1 MWNVGPII
9 LSFLLSF
16 SLYANNCAPVSSEYS
31 CKGTIKVTSHEELQD
46 YLSDFGLNKKK
57 TFIRNLKL
65 EGNFSGVLDLNIS
78 TPCRVNVAEASRI
91 EITGSLCIN
100 SGDNIHFAKNHFL
113 RASEVNLSGPKKV
126 VIRDHLNAVVSGDFN
141 LISTG
146 DSEYARAHIRHS
158 SNVQAKNLSLI
169 ALRRATLGHSSSFV
183 VEEKITVNSNGEDL
197 GEETSE
203 WSSFWHDSIIQARE
217 IEASALKR
225 VRVGNRVTINADKL
239 ILNARECSISK
250 RAVLN
255 TGTNEGNCFS
265 GLHPTAK
272 FKVSSK
278 KIELGETLGLD
289 ASKSNYVEGSTFTW
303 TFDQGI
309 QRTTNTPL
317 TSFTY
322 AQAGIYKIELKI
334 TTPEGFYSR
343 TKRKVEVIESNKP
356 ELESIAYFTLALNGK
371 GDTLKIKNASSLLP
385 SEIVEGKYIIN
396 GVDLLMS
403 DFYPNTGE
411 NYSVALNDV
420 VDIKQILVD
429 REGKTHEYQKI
440 VTINGESSMHAEF
453 KVEQAGVKKVFLNGL
468 RTYDFFDED
477 ALATVNWG
485 DGNTSE
491 LDSYFAT
498 HEYAVDG
505 TYEVTLTLSK
515 DGAESV
521 SKSVSVNV
529 DSTDPGPLQPVA
541 SFEREKPSFA
551 KHIRF
556 YVDQSGTPNGEI
568 LSYQWDL
575 GNGETANGNEVIA
588 FYDPGVYQISLQVT
602 DSLGLRNTQIQ
613 QIVVTENGPPIIA
626 NVKCEADFL
635 FADCEGVVL
644 HKEKMLDRVRF
655 RWGDGSNDEFYNV
668 GNSEWEIFN
677 KGHLYANEGTY
688 EIQFRGFTTDGQQVT
703 HKRQVSLIA
712 PPSENQ
718 PPIANLNCVVDE
730 YTQVSCDS
738 FNSFDPDGFIVRKT
752 YSLSDGSQYSD
763 MDFLTHDFGQ
773 SGIYTIELEIED
785 NLGAIST
792 AQTQIEVFKME
803 NQPPVALGVCVS
815 ENIRELTCRSS
826 SYDTDGSITEE
837 IWTLDSGEQLSGSE
851 VTFSNLEERPYNVSL
866 QVKDNEMSS
875 AVLDISEVAIKEAPE
890 PIAIISPHPDDIEPL
905 VEVEFSGEGSF
916 SGVLNDENLEYQ
928 WFLNDEEV
936 SLQES
941 FSMSLD
947 RGKYNIRLI
956 VKNQFGKT
964 ESVNSE
970 ILVGVAPSFSLSN
983 IDPKVV
989 PFTVLASLEDLVIGE
1004 EGDLSKISWILNGQE
1019 VCTSVTCEF
1028 TVENSGT
1035 STLKVEVYNSLGIS
1049 SSKRVWVNGIPDR
1062 FDLRS
1067 SEISK
1072 TLGVGNRFTF
1082 RDLFR
1087 KDQNDRIINL
1097 TQIDGDSSFS
1107 IENENIV
1114 FNGDTHTSSGLKK
1127 ASFLAESDGK
1137 EEAFSVNVDVI
1148 QFVLKEEHELNGET
1162 NEVELDFGVEKQMV
1176 KVTPPHSG
1184 SARNTLQLFEGVG
1197 SDGKRS
1203 FGIAMKENTE
1213 YPFTVRFEN
1222 SNFVL
1227 TGQGLMSK
1235 LSLSGLSPFEQRMVT
1250 QFVRVCGAEG
1260 DIAEEVNYF
1269 IEYVSDTVPE
1279 NYFTEMNESTFNS
1292 WFPNTPK
1299 KYKRDKR
1306 FEDVKIFFETKSPYA
1321 NHSYETILSTVKRI
1335 DSTLYLNS
1343 QRNVQA
1349 DEGVVRNI
1357 YIFNRENYIKF
1368 VDKSFDPEGRVS
1380 GFASIS
1386 VPESIFLREETLFE
1400 RNGVLLGIFMHEQG
1414 HVSLFSQ
1421 TSCKEIYTHSDKD
1434 KTFFHRVMEESS
1446 VEYLVRENF
1455 KGPQISNMYAEH
1467 LSFADNRFFSLPGQ
1481 RYPVLRYLEE
1491 GFPLQE
1497 SKFGLGLYGA
1507 FVYFSSG
1514 INWRSYFEAL
1524 DETDND
1530 SSQNFKNLINKK
1542 RGSATGFR
1550 DYILDFAETIM
1561 YEGGEF
1567 SFLDDTLRQ
1576 ENFDFIKQID
1586 SKTSIDG
1593 IPFLGL
1599 RIKKIK
1605 TYESSDI
1612 VLRFKTNE
1620 NLTLDVAVYETIH
1633 NTYVVRPRQEQ
1644 NIDFTGVWVN
1654 EEYTYRAYGSDYNQ
1668 SLGEPMYLFFNN
1680 SGKNPIGTDVE
1691 FRPQK
1696 IEGSFAVPS
1705 QIAGTGRK
1713 NVTIEVLDLKDSF
1726 DLYEGID
1733 VHPPLNFE
1741 FNSKEKTVK
1750 GFIDVGVCGEPYYY
1764 PISLVL
1770 ADKFGYTITKELDPI
1785 RVVPPKCPKPEEP

>member
-1 MWNVGPII
+1 MKLYV
-9 LSFLLSF
+9 LLSLIF
-16 SLYANNCAPVSSEYS
+16 SFSSFAQIQNDLP
-31 CKGTIKVTSHEELQD
+31 CKGNFNADSVERIQEYMED
-46 YLSDFGLNKKK
+46 YGLNSKKGYVK
-57 TFIRNLKL
+57 PLRIS
-65 EGNFSGVLDLNIS
+65 GNISGESLNIQS
-78 TPCRVNVAEASRI
+78 PCKILFTEGTRI
-91 EITGSLCIN
+91 ELTGDLSVYSNSHITARKS
-100 SGDNIHFAKNHFL
+100 FFL
-113 RASEVNLSGPKKV
+113 RANNASFGSQKRI
-126 VIRDHLNAVVSGDFN
+126 VIRDHFN
-141 LISTG
+141 GVLTGELSLISSGT
-146 DSEYARAHIRHS
+146 DEYARAHIRHS
-158 SNVQAKNLSLI
+158 SNVQAKSLKLQ
-169 ALRRATLGHSSSFV
+169 ALRRSTLGHSSSFV
-183 VEEKITVNSNGEDL
+183 IEEKISLLSNGEDL

-203 WSSFWHDSIIQARE
+203 WSSFWHDSIIQAQE

-255 TGTNEGNCFS
+255 TGINEGNCFS

-278 KIELGETLGLD
+278 KIELGETLSLD

-309 QRTTNTPL
+309 QRTTNSPL

-322 AQAGIYKIELKI
+322 AQAGTYKIELKI

-429 REGKTHEYQKI
+429 REGKTHEYQKV

-468 RTYDFFDED
+468 RSYDFFNDD

-485 DGNTSE
+485 DGNTSQ

-498 HEYAVDG
+498 HEYAVEG

-521 SKSVSVNV
+521 SKTVSVNV
-529 DSTDPGPLQPVA
+529 DSSDPGPLQPVA

-551 KHIRF
+551 KHVRF

-575 GNGETANGNEVIA
+575 GNGEQANGNEVIA

-626 NVKCEADFL
+626 NVKCETDYL

-644 HKEKMLDRVRF
+644 HKDKMLDRVRF

-668 GNSEWEIFN
+668 RNSEWDVFN
-677 KGHLYANEGTY
+677 KGHLYTNEGTY

-703 HKRQVSLIA
+703 HKRQVSLVA

-718 PPIANLNCVVDE
+718 PPIADLNCVVDE

-773 SGIYTIELEIED
+773 SGTYIIELEIED

-792 AQTQIEVFKME
+792 VQTHVEVFKME

-875 AVLDISEVAIKEAPE
+875 TALDISEVAIKEAPE
-890 PIAIISPHPDDIEPL
+890 PIAIISPHPDNIEPF

-970 ILVGVAPSFSLSN
+970 ILIGVAPSFSLSQ

-989 PFTVLASLEDLVIGE
+989 PFTVLAGLEDLVTGE

-1019 VCTSVTCEF
+1019 VCTTVTCEF

-1049 SSKRVWVNGIPDR
+1049 NSKRVWVNGIPDR

-1087 KDQNDRIINL
+1087 KDQNDRLVNI

-1137 EEAFSVNVDVI
+1137 EEVFSVNVDVI
-1148 QFVLKEEHELNGET
+1148 QFVLKEEHELNAET
-1162 NEVELDFGVEKQMV
+1162 NEVELDFGVEKQIV

-1184 SARNTLQLFEGVG
+1184 SASNTLQLFEGIDSKG
-1197 SDGKRS
+1197 ERS
-1203 FGIAMKENTE
+1203 FRITTKKDTE
-1213 YPFTVRFEN
+1213 YPFIINFGN
-1222 SNFVL
+1222 SKFSLVGKGL
-1227 TGQGLMSK
+1227 TSK
-1235 LSLSGLSPFEQRMVT
+1235 HSPYSLSPFQERMV
-1250 QFVRVCGAEG
+1250 VENLRICGNPDDLLEG
-1260 DIAEEVNYF
+1260 LDSFLIHINKTA
-1269 IEYVSDTVPE
+1269 PE
-1279 NYFTEMNESTFNS
+1279 SYFTEMNESTFNS

-1321 NHSYETILSTVKRI
+1321 NHSYETILSTVRRI

-1357 YIFNRENYIKF
+1357 YIFNRENYINF
-1368 VDKSFDPEGRVS
+1368 VDESYDPSGGGS
-1380 GFASIS
+1380 GFASFYT
-1386 VPESIFLREETLFE
+1386 PESIYLREEIFFE
-1400 RNGVLLGIFMHEQG
+1400 DKGVALGVFMHEQG
-1414 HVSLFSQ
+1414 HVSIFNQ
-1421 TSCKEIYTHSDKD
+1421 TSCKEMRELAYGE

-1455 KGPQISNMYAEH
+1455 KGPSISKLYKEH
-1467 LSFADNRFFSLPGQ
+1467 VDFTDNGFYSVPGQ
-1481 RYPVLRYLEE
+1481 KYPVLRYLEE
-1491 GFPLQE
+1491 GFPLVE
-1497 SKFGLGLYGA
+1497 SEIGLGLYGA
-1507 FVYFSSG
+1507 FIYFSSG
-1514 INWRSYFEAL
+1514 LNWRSYFDAV
-1524 DETDND
+1524 DEKSSDF
-1530 SSQNFKNLINKK
+1530 SQNFKNLINNK
-1542 RGSATGFR
+1542 RDSSTGFR
-1550 DYILDFAETIM
+1550 DYILGFAETIM
-1561 YEGGEF
+1561 YEGGQF

-1620 NLTLDVAVYETIH
+1620 NLTLDVAVYE
-1633 NTYVVRPRQEQ
+1633 NNYNYVVRSRQEQ

-1654 EEYTYRAYGSDYNQ
+1654 EGYTYRAYGSYNNQ

-1680 SGKNPIGTDVE
+1680 SGKSPIGTDVE
-1691 FRPQK
+1691 FRPHK

-1705 QIAGTGRK
+1705 QIAGAGRK

-1726 DLYEGID
+1726 DLYEGVD
-1733 VHPPLNFE
+1733 VRPPINFE
-1741 FNSKEKTVK
+1741 FNPKEKTIK
-1750 GFIDVGVCGEPYYY
+1750 GFIDVNPCGEPYYHTLSGL
-1764 PISLVL
+1764 IL

-1785 RVVPPKCPKPEEP
+1785 RVIPPKCPEPEVP